1 MLSATSIVLAFW
13 LAVVL
18 YFDIDGF
25 REARRRPH
33 AERVAGRAR
42 AATATLEP

>member
-18 YFDIDGF
+18 LCDIDGF
-25 REARRRPH
+25 RARRREIRREQPARD
-33 AERVAGRAR
+33 AEE
-42 AATATLEP
+42 AATKP